1 MQWATPPAPRSSA
14 TSNGSSTKEEE
25 EESSG
30 VIANLS
36 GTLEVRQTGKS
47 GVDLALV
54 LNDMRNQTLAGPSR
68 VRQVNGRTCV
78 DLGKVWADEGFD
90 NKMKQVTVKAMSAA
104 YFRLLERHPKMKEVF
119 QLGKDIVWV
128 APNGCA
134 LVIAADKGAETMSD
148 ADIDA
153 LFIAKK

>member
-1 MQWATPPAPRSSA
+1 MLNERTVDNSRP
-14 TSNGSSTKEEE
+14 G
-25 EESSG
+25 
-30 VIANLS
+30 NLGLP
-36 GTLEVRQTGKS
+36 GTNVQTGKS

-54 LNDMRNQTLAGPSR
+54 LNDMRNQTQAGPSR

-78 DLGKVWADEGFD
+78 DLGKVWADQGFD

-128 APNGCA
+128 TPNGCA
-134 LVIAADKGAETMSD
+134 LVIAAGKGAETMSD